1 MSEYKVVWVYFKEG
15 SSDLQKAINNEANDG
30 WTFEGIS
37 TYTRPADNT
46 NKANAVI
53 VFSKG

>member
-1 MSEYKVVWVYFKEG
+1 MIEYKVVWVYFKEG
-15 SSDLQKAINNEANDG
+15 SSDLQKAINNEANVG
-30 WTFEGIS
+30 WSFEGIS